1 MPKRGKGFGVYSH
14 MPKRTTKPRRI
25 LDVIVKHW
33 RSTIGS
39 LMILVSIFLLI
50 FKVITSETLTA
61 IIAALIAAGYIPKAK
76 SDAADS

>member
-1 MPKRGKGFGVYSH
+1 V
-14 MPKRTTKPRRI
+14 
-25 LDVIVKHW
+25 DVVVKHW
-33 RSTIGS
+33 RGTIGS

-50 FKVITSETLTA
+50 FKVITAETLTA

>member
-1 MPKRGKGFGVYSH
+1 
-14 MPKRTTKPRRI
+14 MPKRTTKPRRVI
-25 LDVIVKHW
+25 DVIVKHW

-50 FKVITSETLTA
+50 FKVITAEILTA